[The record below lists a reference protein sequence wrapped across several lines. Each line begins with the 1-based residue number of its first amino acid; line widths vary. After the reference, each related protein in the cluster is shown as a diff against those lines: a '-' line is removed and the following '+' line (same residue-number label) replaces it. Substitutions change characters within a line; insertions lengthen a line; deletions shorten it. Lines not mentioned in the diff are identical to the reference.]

1 MWLAWRGW
9 QVTGVD
15 VSATVLERAAE
26 HAADKG
32 VAERTHFEQHDLS
45 QSFPGSPYD
54 LVYALYLKSPVEFP
68 RDQVLRWAADA
79 VAPGGQLL
87 IVSHGSV
94 VPWSWN
100 QAVAFPTPQEALDSI
115 KLNHA
120 DWHTECLGAPE
131 RELTGPMG
139 RPAWSKTS

>member
-1 MWLAWRGW
+1 M
-9 QVTGVD
+9 D
-15 VSATVLERAAE
+15 ISATVLERAAE

-45 QSFPGSPYD
+45 QSFPGSPFD

-68 RDQVLRWAADA
+68 RDQVLRRAADA

-100 QAVAFPTPQEALDSI
+100 QKATFPTSQEALDS
-115 KLNHA
+115 LDVNHA
-120 DWHTECLGAPE
+120 DWHIALVGNHVISL
-131 RELTGPMG
+131 R
-139 RPAWSKTS
+139 R